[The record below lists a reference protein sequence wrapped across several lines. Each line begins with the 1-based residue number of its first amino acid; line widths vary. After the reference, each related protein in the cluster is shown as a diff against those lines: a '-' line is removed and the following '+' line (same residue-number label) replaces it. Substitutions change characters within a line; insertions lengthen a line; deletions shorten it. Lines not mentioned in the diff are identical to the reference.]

1 MRGSIVKSEYS
12 SIMDKFVSAY
22 GRESFDNFAHFA
34 GMKGRQYDRQDRLRM
49 MLVGRST
56 NGWQSASAGL
66 DSKSFGK
73 RMEDIFL
80 DRNCTSFDWIH
91 TDPSRP
97 GVFTNG
103 EEYSLGRSDFWNY
116 TGELW
121 RQLNERLNKPI
132 VDLSKYDYRW
142 FEFIAWTNLYK
153 VTEQGKT
160 PGLRMTRLQL
170 PECMEILKEEIDT
183 WKPNLILIESDADWF
198 SGFSPLFS
206 SIEIVRNPIVK
217 VAARYNNAPVLVTI
231 RPERQNRE
239 KFVSNILEVLEEI
252 NSQVL

>member
-1 MRGSIVKSEYS
+1 MKNEYAA
-12 SIMDKFVSAY
+12 IMDKFVSAY
-22 GRESFDNFAHFA
+22 GRESFDSFAHFA
-34 GMKGRQYDRQDRLRM
+34 GMKGRQYDKQDRLRL

-56 NGWQSASAGL
+56 NGWPSVSEGI
-66 DSKSFGK
+66 DSRSFGK
-73 RMEDIFL
+73 RMEDSFL
-80 DRNCTSFDWIH
+80 DRDHAAFDWIQNV
-91 TDPSRP
+91 PSRP

-121 RQLNERLNKPI
+121 RQLNKRLNSPVI
-132 VDLSKYDYRW
+132 DLSKYDYRW

-170 PECMEILKEEIDT
+170 PECMEILKEEMDT
-183 WKPNLILIESDADWF
+183 WKPNLILIETDESWF

-206 SIEIVRNPIVK
+206 SIEIVRNPVVK
-217 VAARYNNAPVLVTI
+217 VLARYKKTPVLVTI
-231 RPERQNRE
+231 RPERQSKE
-239 KFVSNILEVLEEI
+239 KFTGSILEVLDGI
-252 NSQVL
+252 HS

>member
-1 MRGSIVKSEYS
+1 MREIIMRNEYA

-22 GRESFDNFAHFA
+22 GREAFDGFAHFA
-34 GMKGRQYDRQDRLRM
+34 GMKGRQYDKQDRLRL

-56 NGWQSASAGL
+56 NGWPSVSEGL

-80 DRNCTSFDWIH
+80 DRKHVSFDWIH
-91 TDPSRP
+91 NVPSSP

-121 RQLNERLNKPI
+121 RQLNTRLNKPAI
-132 VDLSKYDYRW
+132 DLAEYNYRW
-142 FEFIAWTNLYK
+142 FEFITWTNLYK

-183 WKPNLILIESDADWF
+183 WKPNLMLIETDESWF

-206 SIEIVRNPIVK
+206 SIRIVRNPVVK
-217 VAARYNNAPVLVTI
+217 VVARYNKAPVLVTI
-231 RPERQNRE
+231 RPEAQGKD
-239 KFVSNILEVLEEI
+239 KFIKNIMEVFDEF
-252 NSQVL
+252 V

>member
-1 MRGSIVKSEYS
+1 MKNEYAL
-12 SIMDKFVSAY
+12 IMDKFVSAY
-22 GRESFDNFAHFA
+22 GRDAFDGFAQFA
-34 GMKGRQYDRQDRLRM
+34 GMKGRQYDRQNRLRL

-56 NGWQSASAGL
+56 NGWPPVSEGF
-66 DSKSFGK
+66 DSRSFGK

-80 DRNCTSFDWIH
+80 DRDHTSFDWIH
-91 TDPSRP
+91 NVPSRP

-121 RQLNERLNKPI
+121 RQLNERLNKPVI
-132 VDLSKYDYRW
+132 DLSKYDYRW
-142 FEFIAWTNLYK
+142 FEFITWTNLYK

-170 PECMEILKEEIDT
+170 PECMAILKEEIDT
-183 WKPNLILIESDADWF
+183 WKPNLILIETDESWF

-206 SIEIVRNPIVK
+206 SMEIVRNPVVK
-217 VAARYNNAPVLVTI
+217 VLARYNKTPALVTI
-231 RPERQNRE
+231 RPERQSKE
-239 KFVSNILEVLEEI
+239 KFIGNILEVLDEI
-252 NSQVL
+252 CS

>member
-1 MRGSIVKSEYS
+1 MKSEYA
-12 SIMDKFVSAY
+12 SIMDKFISAY
-22 GRESFDNFAHFA
+22 GRDAFDGLAHFV
-34 GMKGRQYDRQDRLRM
+34 GMKGRQYDSQDRLRM

-56 NGWQSASAGL
+56 NGWPSVSEGL
-66 DSKSFGK
+66 DSMLFGK

-80 DRNCTSFDWIH
+80 DRKHTSFDWIH
-91 TDPSRP
+91 NVPSRP
-97 GVFTNG
+97 SVFTNG

-121 RQLNERLNKPI
+121 RQLNKRLNSPVI
-132 VDLSKYDYRW
+132 DLSKYDHRW

-160 PGLRMTRLQL
+160 PGIRMTRLQL

-183 WKPNLILIESDADWF
+183 WRPNLILIETDESWF

-206 SIEIVRNPIVK
+206 SIEIVRNPVVK
-217 VAARYNNAPVLVTI
+217 VFARYNKTPVLITI
-231 RPERQNRE
+231 RPERQNKE
-239 KFVSNILEVLEEI
+239 MFVSNILDVMNEI
-252 NSQVL
+252 SS

>member
-1 MRGSIVKSEYS
+1 MKSEYA
-12 SIMDKFVSAY
+12 SIMDKFVAAY
-22 GRESFDNFAHFA
+22 GRESFDRFAHFA
-34 GMKGRQYDRQDRLRM
+34 GMKGRQYDKQDRLRL

-56 NGWQSASAGL
+56 NGWPSISEGL
-66 DSKSFGK
+66 DPKSFGK

-80 DRNCTSFDWIH
+80 DRNHTSFNWIH
-91 TDPSRP
+91 TVPSKP

-121 RQLNERLNKPI
+121 RQLNERLSKPVI
-132 VDLSKYDYRW
+132 DLSKYDYRW

-170 PECMEILKEEIDT
+170 PECMEILKEEMDT
-183 WKPNLILIESDADWF
+183 WKPNLILIETDESWF

-206 SIEIVRNPIVK
+206 SIEIVRNPVVK
-217 VAARYNNAPVLVTI
+217 VLARYKKTPVMVTI
-231 RPERQNRE
+231 RPERQSKE
-239 KFVSNILEVLEEI
+239 KFICSILEVLDGI
-252 NSQVL
+252 SS